1 MRTLLLLRGAMG
13 SGKSTFIKEN
23 NLEPYTLEADK
34 FRVLVSNPVMN
45 EEQFI
50 ISQKNDNLAWD
61 MLLRCLEERMKRGDF
76 TVIDATHSSRRLTKK
91 YEALADLY
99 KYSIYYYQTD
109 ATIEQCLE
117 WNRNRPA
124 HKFVPED
131 AIKRAHSLVNTTELP
146 KRYKRIYS
154 LDEIKNFYVDDVTEK
169 YEKVKVAGDIH
180 SCGTAL
186 EKYLENFDEK
196 TLYVFCGDYF
206 DRGIEHNKVWSIVK
220 ELVKKPN
227 VIMLEGNHEKH
238 IRNWAY
244 DIEEVPKSALRSF
257 SELSLEKTDKEVEN
271 LKKEMRMFY
280 KKLRQAYAFNFNG
293 RKFLVTHGGIS
304 FVPDMVFI
312 SANEMIKGV
321 GNYETE
327 IDQIYEENFKKGK
340 CQDFIQ
346 IHGHRMTES
355 AEHSICLEG
364 EIEYGGHLKY
374 VEITPETYEPK
385 EIKNDVYDKYY
396 LKHNFEDHMK
406 KGEVLLTSNE
416 EVNIMLNSNLI
427 KVKKND
433 FNTYSMN
440 FTEKVFRKR
449 IWDDLTIKA
458 RGLYVDRETGEVKA
472 RSYNKFFNIYQTGI
486 KEVSKNFLM
495 NNLKF
500 PLKAIT
506 KYNGFLG
513 ILSVDKETEE
523 FIFATKSTMS
533 GDHAGYFRKIFEK
546 LNKNLKNYLKEILLK
561 NNASA
566 TFEVISSLDPHIVK
580 YDKDELF
587 LLDFIENKLHIN
599 GIDIDE
605 AFSEEMKMKLQN
617 KLLQEN
623 ISDEHF
629 FFAKIE
635 KIIET
640 FEELEEFNKKA
651 DELKNIEG
659 YVYKDQDGFMFKY
672 KNKFYNDW
680 KRRRGLIDVYK
691 RNPNDRFDFSRC
703 RDAHDVVFM
712 NKVTELP
719 FDEIKDKSIIEI
731 RDMVE
736 KANG

>member
-45 EEQFI
+45 EEQFV
-50 ISQKNDNLAWD
+50 ISQKNDSFAWD

-131 AIKRAHSLVNTTELP
+131 AIKRAHSLVNETELP

-186 EKYLENFDEK
+186 ENYLEGFDEK

-206 DRGIEHNKVWSIVK
+206 DRGIEHNKVWNIVK

-257 SELSLEKTDKEVEN
+257 SELSFEKTDKEVEN

-355 AEHSICLEG
+355 TEHSICLEG

-374 VEITPETYEPK
+374 VEITPETYETK
-385 EIKNDVYDKYY
+385 EIKNDIYDKYY
-396 LKHNFEDHMK
+396 LKHNFEDHIK

-486 KEVSKNFLM
+486 KEVSKNSLM

-587 LLDFIENKLHIN
+587 LLDFIENKLHIK

-605 AFSEEMKMKLQN
+605 AFSEEMKEKLKN
-617 KLLQEN
+617 KLSEEN

-629 FFAKIE
+629 YFAKVE

-659 YVYKDQDGFMFKY
+659 
-672 KNKFYNDW
+672 
-680 KRRRGLIDVYK
+680 
-691 RNPNDRFDFSRC
+691 
-703 RDAHDVVFM
+703 
-712 NKVTELP
+712 
-719 FDEIKDKSIIEI
+719 
-731 RDMVE
+731 
-736 KANG
+736 

>member
-1 MRTLLLLRGAMG
+1 MRTLLLLRGAIG

-45 EEQFI
+45 EKQFV
-50 ISQKNDNLAWD
+50 ISQKNETLAWD

-76 TVIDATHSSRRLTKK
+76 TVIDATHLSRKLTKK
-91 YEALADLY
+91 YESLAELY

-117 WNRNRPA
+117 WNKNRPA
-124 HKFVPED
+124 HKLVPED
-131 AIKRAHSLVNTTELP
+131 VIKRAHSLISTTELP
-146 KRYKRIYS
+146 KKYKRIYS
-154 LDEIKNFYVDDVTEK
+154 LNEIKNFYVDDITEK
-169 YEKVKVAGDIH
+169 YEKVKVTGDIH
-180 SCGTAL
+180 SCGTVL
-186 EKYLENFDEK
+186 EKYLEDFDEK

-206 DRGIEHNKVWSIVK
+206 DRGIEHNKVWNIVK
-220 ELVKKPN
+220 ELVKTD
-227 VIMLEGNHEKH
+227 
-238 IRNWAY
+238 R
-244 DIEEVPKSALRSF
+244 EVK
-257 SELSLEKTDKEVEN
+257 K
-271 LKKEMRMFY
+271 LKKEMKMFY
-280 KKLRQAYAFNFNG
+280 KKLRQAYTFKFNG

-304 FVPDMVFI
+304 FVPEMVFI

-355 AEHSICLEG
+355 TEHSICLEG
-364 EIEYGGHLKY
+364 EIEFGGHLKY
-374 VEITPETYEPK
+374 VEITPENYETK
-385 EIKNDVYDKYY
+385 KIKNDVYDKYY
-396 LKHNFEDHMK
+396 LKRNLEDHMK
-406 KGEVLLTSNE
+406 KGEVLLTSDE
-416 EVNIMLNSNLI
+416 EVNIMLNSKLI

-433 FNTYSMN
+433 FNTYSIN
-440 FTEKVFRKR
+440 FTEKVFGKR

-472 RSYNKFFNIYQTGI
+472 RSYNKFFNIYQTEI
-486 KEVSKNFLM
+486 KEVSKNVLM

-513 ILSVDKETEE
+513 ILSVDKKTQE
-523 FIFATKSTMS
+523 FIFTTKSTMN

-587 LLDFIENKLHIN
+587 LLDFVENKLHIN

-605 AFSEEMKMKLQN
+605 AFSEEMKTKLQN
-617 KLLQEN
+617 KLSEEN

-629 FFAKIE
+629 YFAKVK

-651 DELKNIEG
+651 DELQNIEG
-659 YVYKDQDGFMFKY
+659 YVYKDQNGFMFKY

-680 KRRRGLIDVYK
+680 KRRRGLVDAYK
-691 RNPNDRFDFSRC
+691 RNPDDRFDFSRC
-703 RDAHDVVFM
+703 GDAHDVVFM
-712 NKVTELP
+712 NKVIELP

-731 RDMVE
+731 RDMFE
-736 KANG
+736 KSNK